1 MPSAFTWTTVPISR
15 AAKSATTWAC
25 PARLGLYRMALMDQ
39 VLLAERSGQ
48 LVNLSGGAGAFKLQ
62 RGAEPVREYD
72 AIFDGHLPRHRRLP
86 WRILSLE
93 GRMFGSGTRRFA
105 PMSG

>member
-1 MPSAFTWTTVPISR
+1 
-15 AAKSATTWAC
+15 
-25 PARLGLYRMALMDQ
+25 MDQ

-72 AIFDGHLPRHRRLP
+72 AIFDGHLPRHRHLP